1 MESARVTTLYL
12 LCGKIAS
19 GKSTLARRLA
29 ERPTTLL
36 ITMDHWM
43 SLLFP
48 TENRTIED
56 FARLSARLRDAM
68 GPHVVD
74 ILRNDL
80 SIVLDFP
87 ANTVRWRSWMRSLID
102 EADVAHE
109 LHVLDVP
116 DAICKQR
123 LRQRNA
129 EGRASVR
136 SKRRDI
142 RIIHELFRPT
152 GTRRGF
158 QYRHS
163 HSLTVNHV
171 GLWQIAT
178 FRGEAAIRCSQS
190 EADI

>member
-1 MESARVTTLYL
+1 MTMLHL
-12 LCGKIAS
+12 LCGKIAA

-74 ILRNDL
+74 ILRHDL
-80 SIVLDFP
+80 SVVLDFP

-123 LRQRNA
+123 LRQRNESGEHA
-129 EGRASVR
+129 YQVDE
-136 SKRRDI
+136 
-142 RIIHELFRPT
+142 
-152 GTRRGF
+152 
-158 QYRHS
+158 
-163 HSLTVNHV
+163 
-171 GLWQIAT
+171 AT
-178 FRGEAAIRCSQS
+178 YDQFMSYFVL
-190 EADI
+190 